1 MDTIT
6 HGIVGALAGKAFFA
20 GKDEPVNL
28 GPGVRSTALSSPTAK
43 AAIVAC
49 TIGSIFPD
57 IDVFAGPLA
66 RNPLAIM
73 EWHRNITHSLVMLPV
88 WAVLLAALSLPLARR
103 LRWETPPFV
112 KLAGIY
118 AFGLLT
124 HVFLDVATSFGTM
137 TWSPLNYS
145 RVAWDWLF
153 IIDFTFSAIAL
164 APQLAAWCYREPSKF
179 VWRAG
184 AMWIALSAGVF
195 GVYKFAEV
203 AGYGF
208 PAWVVGIASAK
219 VAVLFFAPRIRGAGF
234 RWKRSSWSRVA
245 MAVLCVYLVCAA
257 MAHRKALVYTSE
269 FAASRHL
276 QVESLAALPLPPT
289 LTHWV
294 GVVTTPEGVWRTTFQ
309 FPSGKLES
317 TELYAEANSN
327 RYVAEA
333 KSLRDVQVYL
343 WFARFPIWQVE
354 RIHGGTVAEVTDVR
368 FFRENSQNW
377 NNESH
382 PADPGT
388 QTRVNAPGFT
398 FQIIFDATGKV
409 ISHGFRRPE

>member
-20 GKDEPVNL
+20 GNDEPANF
-28 GPGVRSTALSSPTAK
+28 GPGARPLALSSPTAK

-57 IDVFAGPLA
+57 IDMFAGPLA

-88 WAVLLAALSLPLARR
+88 WAMLLAAVSLPLARW
-103 LRWETPPFV
+103 LRWETPPFA

-118 AFGLLT
+118 AVGLLT
-124 HVFLDVATSFGTM
+124 HIFLDVATSFGTM

-145 RVAWDWLF
+145 RVTWDWLF

-164 APQLAAWCYREPSKF
+164 APQLAAWCYREPDKF
-179 VWRAG
+179 AWRAG
-184 AMWIALSAGVF
+184 ALWIVLSGGVM
-195 GVYKFAEV
+195 GIYKFAEV

-208 PAWVVGIASAK
+208 PLWVAGIASVK
-219 VAVLFFAPRIRGAGF
+219 LAVLFFAPRIRGEGF
-234 RWKRSSWSRVA
+234 RWTRASWSRVA
-245 MAVLCVYLVCAA
+245 MAVLCAYVVCAA
-257 MAHRKALVYTSE
+257 MAHQKALAYTAD
-269 FAASRHL
+269 FASSHHL
-276 QVESLAALPLPPT
+276 QVESLGALPLPPT
-289 LTHWV
+289 LTHWA
-294 GVVTTPEGVWRTTFQ
+294 GVITTPEGVWRTTFQ
-309 FPSGKLES
+309 VPSGQLEGMQ
-317 TELYAEANSN
+317 LYARADSD
-327 RYVAEA
+327 RHVAEA

-354 RIHGGTVAEVTDVR
+354 RVGSGTVAEVTDAR
-368 FFRENSQNW
+368 FFRENFPAG

-382 PADPGT
+382 PASRGAR
-388 QTRVNAPGFT
+388 TRANSTGFA
-398 FQIIFDATGKV
+398 FQIVFDAAGNI
-409 ISHGFRRPE
+409 ISHGFKRPE